1 MREQT
6 KSWLRPALFALGG
19 ALAGLAYYYGI
30 GCSTGICPIT
40 STPLISMAYVGVIGW
55 LLSCVIGTKDK
66 GTKACGL

>member
-1 MREQT
+1 MRERT

-30 GCSTGICPIT
+30 GCSSGICPIT

-55 LLSCVIGTKDK
+55 LLSCVIDTKGKD
-66 GTKACGL
+66 TKACGL